1 MRPALQL
8 DVSTPEAAWA
18 ACSELPLFELAGIDR
33 AVVIAPHP
41 DDEVLALGGL
51 MQLLARR
58 GCELAIVAVTDG
70 EASHPRALQLT
81 QSQLAELRARER
93 EVALGRLGLGA
104 ANREHAETLR
114 ALGRIHDLP
123 GLFRG
128 SPHLETAHVRVTRL
142 RCPDG
147 GVTRETRLA
156 DWLEPLLAHA
166 THCFAP
172 WEFDGHPDHD
182 ATGRAAAIAC
192 ARTETA
198 LVRYPVWAWHW
209 ALPDDLPWAE
219 ARRIPLDEAALAAKL
234 DAIAAYHSQIAPLAG
249 APVVLPPDVLA
260 RFRRPFEVVFLGAT
274 IER

>member
-8 DVSTPEAAWA
+8 DVSTPEEAWA
-18 ACSELPLFELAGIDR
+18 ACSELPRFDLAGIDR

-81 QSQLAELRARER
+81 HSQLAELRARER

-104 ANREHAETLR
+104 ANREHAETLV
-114 ALGRIHDLP
+114 ALGRIQPRLA
-123 GLFRG
+123 LFR
-128 SPHLETAHVRVTRL
+128 SDLVTAHVSVTRL

-147 GVTRETRLA
+147 GVSLETGLV
-156 DWLEPLLAHA
+156 DWLEPLLARA

-209 ALPDDLPWAE
+209 AMPEDLPWAD
-219 ARRIPLDEAALAAKL
+219 ARRIPLDDAALAAKL
-234 DAIAAYHSQIAPLAG
+234 EAIAAYHSQIAPLAG

-260 RFRRPFEVVFLGAT
+260 RFRRPIEVVFL
-274 IER
+274 